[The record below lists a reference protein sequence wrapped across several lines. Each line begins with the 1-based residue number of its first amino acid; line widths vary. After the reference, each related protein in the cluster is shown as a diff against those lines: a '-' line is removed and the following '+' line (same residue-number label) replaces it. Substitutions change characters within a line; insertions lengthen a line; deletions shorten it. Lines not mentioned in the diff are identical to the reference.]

1 MASASS
7 APKNQVSVKFARPW
21 SATQASFAKT
31 LGERAMAQS
40 ILHLDAHRRLWW
52 VNICFVLPTI
62 VLSLLGGAC
71 NSSQSSLVAL
81 WPESNQENIA
91 KILPLILGLVGLLV
105 SVLNSV
111 QSYLGTARL
120 VEAHYIAHTGFSKL
134 QRLIASEVSLPQQE
148 RGVSGTEAISTWR
161 VQYDQLLENSPSI
174 SVKLEKRFSKRKDV
188 KKAGIVVPPNIK
200 VKGIQTYE
208 EVMAA
213 MERGD
218 NKKEEAKRPGLR
230 RAASRVF
237 GGGGGGASDEKN
249 KQKKRSS
256 VFPSNPSSVLALTG
270 PPPPKVT
277 FTPNQDQA
285 EKKNETR
292 PPHEKGSLKKQRK
305 ATQKEL
311 QNLQNLTLGR
321 VASIANQGLRPP
333 SSDSD
338 DDSSSNDDDAKDN
351 NSPDVIDAIFAAR
364 RGSGAEEESGSAEGS
379 KASSSSAV
387 SLESDD

>member
-1 MASASS
+1 MASSSS
-7 APKNQVSVKFARPW
+7 APKNQVSMKFARPW
-21 SATQASFAKT
+21 SATQASFART

-52 VNICFVLPTI
+52 INICFVLPTI

-81 WPESNQENIA
+81 WPENKQENIA

-105 SVLNSV
+105 SVLNSI

-148 RGVSGTEAISTWR
+148 RGVSGTEAIASWR

-213 MERGD
+213 MERGE
-218 NKKEEAKRPGLR
+218 NKKTELKRPGLR

-237 GGGGGGASDEKN
+237 GGGGGEEKN
-249 KQKKRSS
+249 KQKKRSIVS
-256 VFPSNPSSVLALTG
+256 PTMPQLPLALTA
-270 PPPPKVT
+270 PSSEPQPHVT
-277 FTPNQDQA
+277 FESKSNEA
-285 EKKNETR
+285 ENKR
-292 PPHEKGSLKKQRK
+292 PPHGKGTLKKQRR

-311 QNLQNLTLGR
+311 QNLQTLTLGR

-333 SSDSD
+333 SSDSEDD
-338 DDSSSNDDDAKDN
+338 DDSSSNDENDNQNKDA
-351 NSPDVIDAIFAAR
+351 IDAIFAR
-364 RGSGAEEESGSAEGS
+364 QRSGVEEESESAEGS
-379 KASSSSAV
+379 KASSSSAA

>member
-1 MASASS
+1 MASTSS

-21 SATQASFAKT
+21 SATQASFART

-52 VNICFVLPTI
+52 INICFVLPTI

-81 WPESNQENIA
+81 WPEDNQENIA

-105 SVLNSV
+105 SVLNSI

-148 RGVSGTEAISTWR
+148 RGVSGTEAIAAWR

-188 KKAGIVVPPNIK
+188 RKAGIVVPPNIK

-213 MERGD
+213 MERGE
-218 NKKEEAKRPGLR
+218 NKKTETRRPGLR

-237 GGGGGGASDEKN
+237 GGGGGGREEKDN
-249 KQKKRSS
+249 KQKKGSS
-256 VFPSNPSSVLALTG
+256 VFPVPPDPKVLAIAG
-270 PPPPKVT
+270 PPPPIVPHVT
-277 FTPNQDQA
+277 FNQN
-285 EKKNETR
+285 EKNKR
-292 PPHEKGSLKKQRK
+292 PPHGKGSLKKQRK

-311 QNLQNLTLGR
+311 QSLQNMTSGR
-321 VASIANQGLRPP
+321 VASIANLGLRPT
-333 SSDSD
+333 SSESDDD
-338 DDSSSNDDDAKDN
+338 DDSSSEDDNVAN
-351 NSPDVIDAIFAAR
+351 EPGEVIEAIFAAR
-364 RGSGAEEESGSAEGS
+364 RGSGAAADTESTEGS
-379 KASSSSAV
+379 KASSSSDA
-387 SLESDD
+387 SLVSDD